1 MTLANKIQ
9 RCQALRQQ
17 IDKIVTD
24 DLYSVEQVTE
34 LSQQLFI
41 LLQHPANLE
50 GNTPEYAAF
59 LQQNLDWLQAL
70 MAQLS
75 KEKDTVAAS
84 ILKIQQ
90 GRRAR
95 HSYGQQN

>member
-1 MTLANKIQ
+1 MSLATNMQ

-17 IDKIVTD
+17 IDQIVATE
-24 DLYSVEQVTE
+24 LYPVEQLTE
-34 LSQQLFI
+34 LSKQLFV
-41 LLQHPANLE
+41 LLQQPASAE
-50 GNTPEYAAF
+50 DDTQQYAAF

-75 KEKDTVAAS
+75 QEKDTVAAS
-84 ILKIQQ
+84 MLKIQQ

-95 HSYGQQN
+95 HSYGQHN